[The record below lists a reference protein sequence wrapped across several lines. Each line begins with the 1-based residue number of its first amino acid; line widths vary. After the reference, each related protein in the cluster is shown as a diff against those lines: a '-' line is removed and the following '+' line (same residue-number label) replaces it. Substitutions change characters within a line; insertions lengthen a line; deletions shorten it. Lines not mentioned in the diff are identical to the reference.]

1 MLTSNSAYFYPLLE
15 KHTTEA
21 EMKWLDSIPKD
32 NPNAL
37 MTAFVKAPRFLSKT
51 IIQEELKD
59 QNLIPNLPG
68 FQVNHW
74 NLVRLSR
81 VWFLSFLVT
90 LSKNELIEKIETL
103 FDTAE
108 LNELVALFS
117 SLSILPYPQVWLPRA
132 TDAVRSNMGFVFD
145 AIALHNPFPY
155 HEFPDIAWNQLVLKT
170 IFNEKPIQMIYGLSQ
185 RNNQNLAISLISF
198 VKERW
203 SAGRDVPPEIWQL
216 MVPYLSEGELYL
228 VETLFKSRREEDVI
242 AASLICSQSE
252 LKSFQLLL
260 TKHPKFQ
267 EEIQNGKWDWSKL
280 GNNH

>member
-1 MLTSNSAYFYPLLE
+1 MPTSYSSYFYPLLK
-15 KHTTEA
+15 KHTTES
-21 EMKWLDSIPKD
+21 EIKWLDSIPKD

-51 IIQEELKD
+51 IIQEDVED

-81 VWFLSFLVT
+81 VWFLGFLVT
-90 LSKNELIEKIETL
+90 LSKDELIEKIETL

-117 SLSILPYPQVWLPRA
+117 SLPILPYPQVWLPRA

-155 HEFPDIAWNQLVLKT
+155 QEFPELAWNQLVLKT
-170 IFNEKPIQMIYGLSQ
+170 IFNEKPIQMIYGLSE
-185 RNNQNLAISLISF
+185 RKNQNLSISLISF

-203 SAGRDVPPEIWQL
+203 SAGREVPANVWQL
-216 MVPYLSEGELYL
+216 LVPYLSEGELYL
-228 VETLFKSRREEDVI
+228 VETLFKSRREEDVL

-252 LKSFQLLL
+252 LNSYQLLG
-260 TKHPKFQ
+260 TKHPKFL
-267 EEIQNGKWDWSKL
+267 EEIKNGKWDWSKL